1 MKKRTVIATAS
12 AATAFILIS
21 CCATT
26 FNSRYNTADA
36 FNIARRPFSTTTN
49 AHNNQASVFR
59 LHAATPTRTSDTN
72 IKRTTT
78 KDIYSLAS
86 SSPPDEKESELSS
99 YPSSSTPSPPSNH
112 YDRQEFEMQVGRAM
126 DTLRTDYPDILIK
139 DPDYSI
145 YSSDLELIDPSGVHL
160 HGVQNYEKAIRIVHS
175 LVGIFYCPERSSIT
189 FRMCF
194 DKARQNIR
202 IHWNARII
210 PKAIFG
216 GTKTTLHVD
225 GISIY
230 ELDRV
235 SGNITQH
242 RLERLVMNDDYVTPE
257 QGVFAA
263 LRRHAI
269 QSEVAGIPSLSDGH
283 HPIIMDNNVNNNN
296 NYGSKNLPNN
306 ILHFQ
311 DSNYNIFSS
320 SSRRSILFRDEDASS
335 LSKSSFTTASSS
347 RLLNSVS
354 SSSSHP
360 SDKDGGLTSSTSQSQ
375 QQKQQTLQ
383 PMESAGF
390 DQSSSSAT
398 TVPANSNSNLP
409 SPVTQM
415 DTTMNKELETKNL
428 LRKKF
433 GLKPLDMEEFV
444 ELEGKVAEMDIQQ
457 KKKVAAAMVE
467 LERAKQEKANSG
479 GGFLNKMFGNVLKD
493 TCESNYDCESP
504 EVCCDFGIKK
514 MCCSSGMRVFNGLPP
529 KQQGQMIKVPLTNPN
544 PYPPGDPRNRDPWG

>member
-1 MKKRTVIATAS
+1 MPILKKQT
-12 AATAFILIS
+12 
-21 CCATT
+21 
-26 FNSRYNTADA
+26 
-36 FNIARRPFSTTTN
+36 
-49 AHNNQASVFR
+49 
-59 LHAATPTRTSDTN
+59 
-72 IKRTTT
+72 
-78 KDIYSLAS
+78 
-86 SSPPDEKESELSS
+86 
-99 YPSSSTPSPPSNH
+99 
-112 YDRQEFEMQVGRAM
+112 
-126 DTLRTDYPDILIK
+126 
-139 DPDYSI
+139 DYSI

-160 HGVQNYEKAIRIVHS
+160 HGVKNYEKAIRIVHS
-175 LVGIFYCPERSSIT
+175 LVGIFYCPERSGIT

-216 GTKTTLHVD
+216 GTKSTLHVD

-269 QSEVAGIPSLSDGH
+269 QSQVALSDGH

-296 NYGSKNLPNN
+296 YDGKNFPNN
-306 ILHFQ
+306 ILQFQ
-311 DSNYNIFSS
+311 NNNYNIFSS
-320 SSRRSILFRDEDASS
+320 SSRRSILFRDEDDASS

-347 RLLNSVS
+347 RLLSLNSVS

-375 QQKQQTLQ
+375 QQQQQTSQ
-383 PMESAGF
+383 PMESDGF

-398 TVPANSNSNLP
+398 TVPANSDSNLP
-409 SPVTQM
+409 SPITQM
-415 DTTMNKELETKNL
+415 DTTMNKELEKKNS

-444 ELEGKVAEMDIQQ
+444 ELEGKVAELDIQQ

-514 MCCSSGMRVFNGLPP
+514 MCCSSGMRVFNGQPP
-529 KQQGQMIKVPLTNPN
+529 NRYGQMVKVPLINPN
-544 PYPPGDPRNRDPWG
+544 PYPPGDTRNRDPW

>member
-1 MKKRTVIATAS
+1 
-12 AATAFILIS
+12 
-21 CCATT
+21 
-26 FNSRYNTADA
+26 
-36 FNIARRPFSTTTN
+36 
-49 AHNNQASVFR
+49 
-59 LHAATPTRTSDTN
+59 
-72 IKRTTT
+72 
-78 KDIYSLAS
+78 
-86 SSPPDEKESELSS
+86 
-99 YPSSSTPSPPSNH
+99 
-112 YDRQEFEMQVGRAM
+112 
-126 DTLRTDYPDILIK
+126 
-139 DPDYSI
+139 
-145 YSSDLELIDPSGVHL
+145 LELIDPSGVHL
-160 HGVQNYEKAIRIVHS
+160 HGVKNYEKAIRIVHS
-175 LVGIFYCPERSSIT
+175 LVGIFYCPERSGIT

-216 GTKTTLHVD
+216 GTKSTLHVD

-230 ELDRV
+230 ELDRTN
-235 SGNITQH
+235 GNITQH

-269 QSEVAGIPSLSDGH
+269 QSQVAGIPSLSDGH
-283 HPIIMDNNVNNNN
+283 HHIIMDNNQVNNNKNNNNN
-296 NYGSKNLPNN
+296 NYDGKNFPNN
-306 ILHFQ
+306 ILQFQ
-311 DSNYNIFSS
+311 NNNYNIFSS
-320 SSRRSILFRDEDASS
+320 SSRRSVLFRDEDNDDASS

-347 RLLNSVS
+347 RLLRLNSVS

-375 QQKQQTLQ
+375 QQQQQQQTSQ
-383 PMESAGF
+383 PMESSGF

-398 TVPANSNSNLP
+398 TVPANSNSDSP
-409 SPVTQM
+409 SSTTHM
-415 DTTMNKELETKNL
+415 DTTMHKELEKKNS

-444 ELEGKVAEMDIQQ
+444 ELEGKVAELDIQQ
-457 KKKVAAAMVE
+457 KKKVAAAMIE

-514 MCCSSGMRVFNGLPP
+514 MCCSSGMRVFNGQPP
-529 KQQGQMIKVPLTNPN
+529 NRHGQMVKVPLINPN
-544 PYPPGDPRNRDPWG
+544 PYPPGDSRNRDPWV